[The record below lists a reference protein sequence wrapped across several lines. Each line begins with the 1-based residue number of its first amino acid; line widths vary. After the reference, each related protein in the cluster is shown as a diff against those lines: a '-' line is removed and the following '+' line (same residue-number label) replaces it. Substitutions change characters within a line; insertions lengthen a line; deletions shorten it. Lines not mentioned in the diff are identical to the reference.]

1 MREYCKMKFGWA
13 MGTKLDDE
21 QVKDLLEGKRILL
34 KGLTGKNGKTYDAY
48 LTPKGIR
55 DFSYKNKDGKEVSGF
70 QYDYELEFPKKKK
83 KTGAR
88 CTSPVPSRCALS

>member
-83 KTGAR
+83 K
-88 CTSPVPSRCALS
+88 